1 MTEEYNKYA
10 DYTIS
15 ELYDLCFEEEE
26 RLKSLYEEPA
36 NYYIPRDSMTYMS
49 AMSQVWAIEGCKKD
63 MEKIQQE
70 IDRRKGVET
79 NEIQ

>member
-1 MTEEYNKYA
+1 MTEDYSKYA

-15 ELYDLCFEEEE
+15 ELWDLYFEEEE
-26 RLKSLYEEPA
+26 RLKSLYEEPV
-36 NYYIPRDSMTYMS
+36 NYYIPGDSMTYMS

-79 NEIQ
+79 NEI